1 MSFKLDR
8 KQLLNALEGM
18 VKIMPSA
25 TCLHFLVDNEIRIA
39 IENEVQMDYFLG
51 YNKGDEFRI
60 IFDLRPF
67 VFLLRNTKVD
77 EIIIDEKLAKI
88 GDNEIFRRG
97 ISKIKSHKID
107 DTDYKDLNG
116 IEFQDRLSTVIKF
129 TGKKSDSDFRY
140 IAVHDSKIMGT
151 NSNMLGAFPL
161 EFPFSF
167 AFTADV
173 APILLKH
180 VKGAEHLKLAIL
192 ENYICVMNGAKRI
205 IFSKSNNHMLV
216 DGVKEIENK
225 FNNAELFLSLP
236 REELIGFLKDAKK
249 MKIEKMIFEGNGNE
263 CIIKAGEYVF
273 GKFETKDINFVRYTG
288 VDTLLTCISYD
299 KKDIS
304 NVDIFRNEMFAK
316 IGDENAEVFFTLATL
331 KYTEWKS

>member
-1 MSFKLDR
+1 MSFKINR

-18 VKIMPSA
+18 MKIMPSA
-25 TCLHFLVDNEIRIA
+25 TELHFLVDNEIRIV
-39 IENEVQMDYFLG
+39 IEGEVHIDYFLG

-60 IFDLRPF
+60 VFDLKPF
-67 VFLLRNTKVD
+67 VFLLRNTNTD

-88 GDNEIFRRG
+88 GDNEIFRVER
-97 ISKIKSHKID
+97 SEYNSFKFA

-116 IEFQDRLSTVIKF
+116 IEFQDRLSTVTKF

-151 NSNMLGAFPL
+151 NSSMLGAFPF
-161 EFPFSF
+161 ESPFSF
-167 AFTADV
+167 AFTADI

-180 VKGAEHLKLAIL
+180 VKSAEHLKIAIL
-192 ENYICVMNGAKRI
+192 ENIICIMNGARRF
-205 IFSKSNNHMLV
+205 IFGKSNRHTLV
-216 DGVKEIENK
+216 EEVKEMIENK
-225 FNNAELFLSLP
+225 FNNAKLFLSLP
-236 REELIGFLKDAKK
+236 REELIEFLKDAKK
-249 MKIEKMIFEGNGNE
+249 MKIEKLIFESTGDE
-263 CIIKAGEYVF
+263 CVIKAGEYVF
-273 GKFETKDINFVRYTG
+273 GKFETKDINFVKYTR

-316 IGDENAEVFFTLATL
+316 IGDENADVFFTLPTL
-331 KYTEWKS
+331 R

>member
-18 VKIMPSA
+18 AEIMPS
-25 TCLHFLVDNEIRIA
+25 TTGLHFLVDNEIRIA
-39 IENEVQMDYFLG
+39 IENEVHIDYFLG

-60 IFDLRPF
+60 VFDLKPF
-67 VFLLRNTKVD
+67 VFLLRNTKAD

-88 GDNEIFRRG
+88 GPNEIFSKR
-97 ISKIKSHKID
+97 ISKIESHKID

-116 IEFQDRLSTVIKF
+116 IEFQDRLSTVTKF

-151 NSNMLGAFPL
+151 NSSMLGAFPF
-161 EFPFSF
+161 EFPGSF

-173 APILLKH
+173 APILLRH
-180 VKGAEHLKLAIL
+180 VKGAEHLKIAIL
-192 ENYICVMNGAKRI
+192 ENIVCVTNGARRF
-205 IFSKSNNHMLV
+205 IFDKSNKHTLV
-216 DGVKEIENK
+216 EEVKEMIENK
-225 FNNAELFLSLP
+225 FNNAKLFLSLP

-249 MKIEKMIFEGNGNE
+249 MKIEKLIFESTGDE

-273 GKFETKDINFVRYTG
+273 GKFETKDINFVKYTR

-316 IGDENAEVFFTLATL
+316 IGDENADVFFTLPTL
-331 KYTEWKS
+331 K

>member
-1 MSFKLDR
+1 MSFKINR

-25 TCLHFLVDNEIRIA
+25 TELHFLVDNEIRIV
-39 IENEVQMDYFLG
+39 IEGEVLIDYFLG

-60 IFDLRPF
+60 VFDLKPF
-67 VFLLRNTKVD
+67 VFLLRNTKAD
-77 EIIIDEKLAKI
+77 EIIVDEKLAKI
-88 GDNEIFRRG
+88 GPNEIFSKG
-97 ISKIKSHKID
+97 ISKIESHKID

-140 IAVHDSKIMGT
+140 VAVHNSTIMGT
-151 NSNMLGAFPL
+151 NSSMLGAFPF
-161 EFPFSF
+161 ESPFSF
-167 AFTADV
+167 AFTADI

-180 VKGAEHLKLAIL
+180 VKSAEHLKIAIL
-192 ENYICVMNGAKRI
+192 ENLICIMNGARRF
-205 IFSKSNNHMLV
+205 IFDKSNRHTLV
-216 DGVKEIENK
+216 EDVKDMVENK
-225 FNNAELFLSLP
+225 LNNVELFLSLP

-249 MKIEKMIFEGNGNE
+249 MKIEKLIFESTGDE
-263 CIIKAGEYVF
+263 CVIKAGEYVF
-273 GKFETKDINFVRYTG
+273 GKFEIKDIDFVKWTG

-299 KKDIS
+299 KKDLS

-316 IGDENAEVFFTLATL
+316 IGDENADVLFTLPTL
-331 KYTEWKS
+331 K